1 MLKRLK
7 NGGVYNSGSCILIL
21 TGFLILSVLAAV
33 RIGSASLSW
42 RQFFGG
48 LFRADGYAVQAAIIY
63 GVRLPR
69 ICGAV
74 VAGMGLSVSGVIL
87 QSITGNELAAPNIIG
102 VNAGA
107 GFAVILIL
115 AMFPDMAVISPVFA
129 FCGAF
134 FTTVIILVV
143 AAKTG
148 GSNSNVILTG
158 VAFTALLNAGI
169 SFIAMLDSDVLAS
182 YSYFSVGGLSGVR
195 LRELVFPIGLIIV
208 SFLFALLLSPRIDTL
223 SLGDGAAAALGINVK
238 ALRIICVMIASACAA
253 SAVSFAGL
261 LGFVGLIVP
270 HISRTFVGSSMRKLL
285 PVAAIMGSTLV
296 VIADLIGRTLFA
308 PTEIPVGIVMAM
320 IGAPFFFWLLLRKNT
335 VY

>member
-7 NGGVYNSGSCILIL
+7 NGVIYNSGRCILIL
-21 TGFLILSVLAAV
+21 TAFLVLSVLAAV

-42 RQFFGG
+42 VQFFGG
-48 LFRADGYAVQAAIIY
+48 LFRVDGYSVQTTIIY
-63 GVRLPR
+63 SVRLPR
-69 ICGAV
+69 VCGAV
-74 VAGMGLSVSGVIL
+74 VAGAGLSVSGVIL

-107 GFAVILIL
+107 GFAVILLL
-115 AMFPDMAVISPVFA
+115 AVFPEMALVSPLFA

-134 FTTVIILVV
+134 FTTAVILAV

-148 GSNSNVILTG
+148 GTKSNVILTG

-169 SFIAMLDSDVLAS
+169 SFITMFDSDVLAS

-195 LRELVFPIGLIIV
+195 LRELIFPFALIAL
-208 SFLFALLLSPRIDTL
+208 SFLLALLLSPRIDTL
-223 SLGDGAAAALGINVK
+223 ALGDGTAAALGINVK
-238 ALRIICVMIASACAA
+238 VLRIICVMIASACAA

-270 HISRTFVGSSMRKLL
+270 HISRTFTGSSMRKLL
-285 PVAAIMGSTLV
+285 PVAAITGAVLV
-296 VIADLIGRTLFA
+296 VIADLIGRTLFS

-320 IGAPFFFWLLLRKNT
+320 LGAPFFFWLLLRKNT

>member
-42 RQFFGG
+42 PQFFGG

-107 GFAVILIL
+107 
-115 AMFPDMAVISPVFA
+115 MFPDMAVISPVFA

-134 FTTVIILVV
+134 FTTVIILAV

-169 SFIAMLDSDVLAS
+169 SFISMLDSDVLAS

-223 SLGDGAAAALGINVK
+223 ALGDGAAAALGINVR

-253 SAVSFAGL
+253 SAVSFVGL

>member
-1 MLKRLK
+1 ML
-7 NGGVYNSGSCILIL
+7 
-21 TGFLILSVLAAV
+21 LS
-33 RIGSASLSW
+33 
-42 RQFFGG
+42 
-48 LFRADGYAVQAAIIY
+48 
-63 GVRLPR
+63 
-69 ICGAV
+69 
-74 VAGMGLSVSGVIL
+74 
-87 QSITGNELAAPNIIG
+87 
-102 VNAGA
+102 
-107 GFAVILIL
+107 
-115 AMFPDMAVISPVFA
+115 
-129 FCGAF
+129 
-134 FTTVIILVV
+134 
-143 AAKTG
+143 
-148 GSNSNVILTG
+148 
-158 VAFTALLNAGI
+158 AGI
-169 SFIAMLDSDVLAS
+169 SFISMLDSDVLAS

-195 LRELVFPIGLIIV
+195 LRVLVFPIGLIIV

-223 SLGDGAAAALGINVK
+223 ALGDGAAAALGINVR